1 LTVAQRFIAGYRGAA
16 KTGLSP
22 VGTTEAV
29 RASFGRP
36 YGTYGVIGSRF
47 VLPAVNCWSILKCPS
62 GARNVLAPKPGRA
75 KIMAL
80 PVIGANV
87 ALSGS
92 PTTSLRLPPSHP
104 RFQEAVQLIARILH
118 AGVTCDRIRLC
129 AGMFVRHVKAGVFSM
144 SDCGL
149 EIATK
154 SGSMLQNARN
164 SFAQHTNPQ
173 SYQCY
178 QLDSLSTAWMAHNQG
193 NLGVFAP
200 RKRIGRGVARMVD

>member
-1 LTVAQRFIAGYRGAA
+1 
-16 KTGLSP
+16 
-22 VGTTEAV
+22 
-29 RASFGRP
+29 
-36 YGTYGVIGSRF
+36 
-47 VLPAVNCWSILKCPS
+47 
-62 GARNVLAPKPGRA
+62 
-75 KIMAL
+75 
-80 PVIGANV
+80 
-87 ALSGS
+87 
-92 PTTSLRLPPSHP
+92 
-104 RFQEAVQLIARILH
+104 
-118 AGVTCDRIRLC
+118 
-129 AGMFVRHVKAGVFSM
+129 MFVRHVKAGVFSM